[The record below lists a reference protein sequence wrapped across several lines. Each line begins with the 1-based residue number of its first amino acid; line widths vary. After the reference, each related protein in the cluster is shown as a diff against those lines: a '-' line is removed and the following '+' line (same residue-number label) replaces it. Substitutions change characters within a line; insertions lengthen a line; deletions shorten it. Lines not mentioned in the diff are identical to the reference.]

1 MKIAYLV
8 KTFPKLSET
17 FVLNEILE
25 LERQG
30 LELHIFSLRQPS
42 ETKVHPAVAEL
53 RAPVT
58 YVRSW
63 YTPLP
68 PPPERVPFEKL
79 AHKVQMREERRFMFL
94 HHPIW
99 FLRTWLF
106 QMRNGARERYFRQTF
121 QARSGTRKRY
131 FYEALALATALRRGG
146 FTHLHAHFANE
157 PTSVGELA
165 HRLAGCRFSFTAHA
179 KDIYLTERE
188 ELARKIAA
196 ADFVITCTGFNRNY
210 LQTIARSRTP
220 IHLCYHGVDLSR
232 FTREPVESQE
242 RHQATPAILSVGRF
256 CEKKGFAYL
265 IQACGRLKQDGRRF
279 VCRIVGFGPLQA
291 RLEALIRDLELQDCV
306 FLSGKMTQDK
316 LIQEYRRA
324 DLFVLPC
331 LVADDG
337 DRDGIPNVL
346 VEAMAMR
353 IPVVSTPVS
362 GIVELVD
369 PMENGVLVPEKDFE
383 ALTAA
388 MEVLLDDPDLR
399 QRLGAN
405 GRQKVMAGF
414 GLDRSTTKLRRL
426 LADAG
431 TVRPSARTSP
441 AHIPAESG
449 SVVPASTEE
458 KSPVAQVFP
467 ALSEEAPSS

>member
-17 FVLNEILE
+17 FILNEILE

-30 LELHIFSLRQPS
+30 LEVHIFSLRQPS
-42 ETKVHPAVAEL
+42 ETKVHPGVAEV
-53 RAPVT
+53 RAKVT
-58 YVRSW
+58 YLRH
-63 YTPLP
+63 TPLP
-68 PPPERVPFEKL
+68 PPPYRVPLEKL
-79 AHKVQMREERRFMFL
+79 AHKVQIAEERRFMFL

-106 QMRNGARERYFRQTF
+106 QARRGGKQLFHNAFQTSCR
-121 QARSGTRKRY
+121 ARKRY
-131 FYEALALATALRRGG
+131 FYQAIALARELRRGG

-157 PTSVGELA
+157 PASVGELA
-165 HRLAGCRFSFTAHA
+165 HRLARCRFSFTAHA

-196 ADFVITCTGFNRNY
+196 AEFVITCTRFNQDY
-210 LQTIARSRTP
+210 LQEIARSATP

-232 FTREPVESQE
+232 FSGEPGNS
-242 RHQATPAILSVGRF
+242 RKSNGGTPLILSVGRF
-256 CEKKGFAYL
+256 CEKKGFQYL
-265 IQACGRLKQDGRRF
+265 IQAGYRLKQHGRSF
-279 VCRIVGFGPLQA
+279 VCRIVGFGPLQEQ
-291 RLEALIRDLELQDCV
+291 LEDMIRDFELQDYV
-306 FLSGKMTQDK
+306 FLAGKMTQDK
-316 LIQEYRRA
+316 LIEEYRRA

-362 GIVELVD
+362 GIIELVD
-369 PMENGVLVPEKDFE
+369 HMENGLLAAEKDSE
-383 ALTAA
+383 ALAAA
-388 MEVLLDDPDLR
+388 MALLLDDPGLR
-399 QRLGAN
+399 EQFGAN

-414 GLDRSTTKLRRL
+414 SLDRSTAKVHRL
-426 LADAG
+426 LTGIEKRSPGA
-431 TVRPSARTSP
+431 AR
-441 AHIPAESG
+441 AL
-449 SVVPASTEE
+449 
-458 KSPVAQVFP
+458 PVF
-467 ALSEEAPSS
+467 SKEAPSS

>member
-17 FVLNEILE
+17 FILNEILE

-42 ETKVHPAVAEL
+42 ETKVHPGVAEL

-58 YVRSW
+58 YIRSW

-68 PPPERVPFEKL
+68 PPPQRVPFEKL
-79 AHKVQMREERRFMFL
+79 AHKVQLSEERRFMFL
-94 HHPIW
+94 HHPVW

-106 QMRNGARERYFRQTF
+106 QMRCGAQKRYFHQAF
-121 QARSGTRKRY
+121 QARWGARKRY
-131 FYEALALATALRRGG
+131 FYQALALARELRQGG

-157 PTSVGELA
+157 PASVGELA
-165 HRLAGCRFSFTAHA
+165 HRLARCRFSFTAHA
-179 KDIYLTERE
+179 KDIFLTERE
-188 ELARKIAA
+188 ELIRKIAA
-196 ADFVITCTGFNRNY
+196 AEFVITCTGFNQHY
-210 LQTIARSRTP
+210 LQEIACNRTP

-232 FTREPVESQE
+232 FSGEPGESRE
-242 RHQATPAILSVGRF
+242 RHIGAPLILSVGRF

-265 IQACGRLKQDGRRF
+265 IWACHRLKQNGRRF
-279 VCRIVGFGPLQA
+279 VCRIVGFGPLQEQ
-291 RLEALIRDLELQDCV
+291 LEELIRTLELQDYV
-306 FLSGKMTQDK
+306 FLAGKMTQDK
-316 LIQEYRRA
+316 LIREYQQA

-331 LVADDG
+331 LVTDDG

-362 GIVELVD
+362 GISELVD
-369 PMENGVLVPEKDFE
+369 HGGNGVLAPEKDSE
-383 ALTAA
+383 ALAGA
-388 MEVLLDDPDLR
+388 MEMLLDDPGLR
-399 QRLGAN
+399 ERLGAN

-414 GLDRSTTKLRRL
+414 SLDRSTARVRRL
-426 LADAG
+426 LAG
-431 TVRPSARTSP
+431 SHEESRG
-441 AHIPAESG
+441 AER
-449 SVVPASTEE
+449 
-458 KSPVAQVFP
+458 
-467 ALSEEAPSS
+467 ALRAFSKEAPSS